1 MKVILV
7 SLMILQ
13 FVVSTPEQV
22 IQEYV
27 SLLASNI
34 NRMVEE
40 TGPTPQQTIQ
50 SLETKFAFN
59 FNKGD
64 YKAMADAYNPGAMLI
79 PPTADAFIP

>member
-1 MKVILV
+1 MPVKMKVILV

-40 TGPTPQQTIQ
+40 TGPTP
-50 SLETKFAFN
+50 
-59 FNKGD
+59 
-64 YKAMADAYNPGAMLI
+64 
-79 PPTADAFIP
+79 